1 MIKRDFQPI
10 YFSIDS
16 KFMRALSND
25 IRFNH
30 HRRSI
35 FLFFVSFIQN
45 LFFFLGLSIAC
56 GDVYRDTHKN
66 FPAGFRIFCSRWM
79 GAGTKPFFFLLYV
92 SYFTVGFKSGGTPT
106 RAHTHRKCVCV
117 CLPPLFFMFSCV
129 AQSFTKLKEENVFFS
144 FSSLSFFFFMI
155 CKFVVDFHVL
165 DKLKFK
171 TGWDVLWSRM
181 T

>member
-79 GAGTKPFFFLLYV
+79 GAGTKPFFF
-92 SYFTVGFKSGGTPT
+92 TVRVVFHCWVQIRRHTDPSTHTPEM
-106 RAHTHRKCVCV
+106 CVCV
-117 CLPPLFFMFSCV
+117 SPPPFFYVLLCSTIVYETERRERFFLIFVTILFFFYDM
-129 AQSFTKLKEENVFFS
+129 
-144 FSSLSFFFFMI
+144 
-155 CKFVVDFHVL
+155 
-165 DKLKFK
+165 
-171 TGWDVLWSRM
+171 
-181 T
+181 